1 MSNALQIVGGGYTAL
16 IRQDHDG
23 NCIALRHASGTDIL
37 RTPLTEEAF
46 QKYPNVYGMPLFR
59 PTVFETAVRLPVT
72 DIRFPINEPARNHH
86 ILGLLSVM
94 PFQTAEIR
102 KERVAFA
109 LYTAWVLKLPI

>member
-59 PTVFETAVRLPVT
+59 PTVFETGGSPSGHGHTFFRSMSPPEIT
-72 DIRFPINEPARNHH
+72 IS
-86 ILGLLSVM
+86 SVC
-94 PFQTAEIR
+94 
-102 KERVAFA
+102 
-109 LYTAWVLKLPI
+109 